1 MIARRCHTS
10 DPTAAIA
17 YYWRPLPKWGY
28 RFSGQEPTYFSQDD
42 HVLELST
49 AAPDQFDIIYLR

>member
-1 MIARRCHTS
+1 MITRRFHMS

-17 YYWRPLPKWGY
+17 YYQRLLPKWGY
-28 RFSGQEPTYFSQDD
+28 RFSDQEPTYFRQND

-49 AAPDQFDIIYLR
+49 AVPDQFDIIYLR